1 MYVHTY
7 VLLSSTYLLLQF
19 LFLVFDIIW
28 SDSIITMIFTCQSVT
43 IKMHRT
49 QTDSIFNSTHGV
61 WSFCFLHVT
70 FGHTYFL
77 YKIPQKWLAFFCS
90 NWGLLCKN
98 DVSLF
103 NDWPKSVYPFL
114 TFLEELSY
122 SWLSNIEVGSPLTCL
137 WLVCYTSLVKR
148 WSEAISFKLCS
159 KTIVYFDMGDKK
171 IFV

>member
-103 NDWPKSVYPFL
+103 NDWPKSVFSFL
-114 TFLEELSY
+114 TYQFLEELSY
-122 SWLSNIEVGSPLTCL
+122 SWLSNIDVGSHDVT
-137 WLVCYTSLVKR
+137 WVKR
-148 WSEAISFKLCS
+148 WSEAMDFLQTIFK
-159 KTIVYFDMGDKK
+159 TNNFYHGF
-171 IFV
+171 

>member
-1 MYVHTY
+1 MPPLLKTKKFHPQLWPHWLDRWHLGDRCMLLPMYVHTY
-7 VLLSSTYLLLQF
+7 VVLLSSMYLLLQF

-103 NDWPKSVYPFL
+103 NDWPKSVFSFL
-114 TFLEELSY
+114 TY
-122 SWLSNIEVGSPLTCL
+122 
-137 WLVCYTSLVKR
+137 
-148 WSEAISFKLCS
+148 
-159 KTIVYFDMGDKK
+159 
-171 IFV
+171 

>member
-1 MYVHTY
+1 MHRVCRWHLGDRCMLLPMYVHTY
-7 VLLSSTYLLLQF
+7 VLLSSTTYLLLQF

-77 YKIPQKWLAFFCS
+77 YKIPQKWLAFFAPTEASCAKMMFHCLMIDPSQCS
-90 NWGLLCKN
+90 HSLLIN
-98 DVSLF
+98 FL
-103 NDWPKSVYPFL
+103 KS
-114 TFLEELSY
+114 
-122 SWLSNIEVGSPLTCL
+122 
-137 WLVCYTSLVKR
+137 
-148 WSEAISFKLCS
+148 
-159 KTIVYFDMGDKK
+159 
-171 IFV
+171 

>member
-1 MYVHTY
+1 MALGRQMHVVANVRTY
-7 VLLSSTYLLLQF
+7 LCSTAIYYLLLQF

-77 YKIPQKWLAFFCS
+77 YKIPQKWLANFFFAPTEASCAKMMFHCLMIDPS
-90 NWGLLCKN
+90 QCTHSLLF
-98 DVSLF
+98 L
-103 NDWPKSVYPFL
+103 KS
-114 TFLEELSY
+114 
-122 SWLSNIEVGSPLTCL
+122 
-137 WLVCYTSLVKR
+137 
-148 WSEAISFKLCS
+148 
-159 KTIVYFDMGDKK
+159 
-171 IFV
+171 